1 MSEQHLA
8 AFNVQFDKE
17 FGQDTLLSPRNLI
30 APKKFEVK
38 MPDVVVHVAP
48 DRRELV
54 ETRVLGGVPYL
65 LIRAD
70 EGVEVNGV
78 GIEIGEKK

>member
-1 MSEQHLA
+1 MA

-17 FGQDTLLSPRNLI
+17 FGQDSVLSPRNLI

-38 MPDVVVHVAP
+38 MPDVVVNVAP
-48 DRRELV
+48 DRRDLI
-54 ETRVLGGVPYL
+54 ETRMLGGVPYL

-70 EGVEVNGV
+70 EGVEVNGI
-78 GIEIGEKK
+78 GIEIGENK